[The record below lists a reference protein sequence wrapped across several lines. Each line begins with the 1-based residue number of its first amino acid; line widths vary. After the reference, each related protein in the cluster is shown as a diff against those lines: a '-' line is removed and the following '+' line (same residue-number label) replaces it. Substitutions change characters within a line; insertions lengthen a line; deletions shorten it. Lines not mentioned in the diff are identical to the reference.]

1 MNISTRLAKIEE
13 KLSLNNAG
21 SEFCA
26 CYEKHWRSEIEAAY
40 NDNADIEIEIYP
52 KPDFEKG
59 FCDRCKSPI
68 SSHDIEYNKNL
79 EEIYG
84 EID

>member
-13 KLSLNNAG
+13 KFNLNNTG
-21 SEFCA
+21 SEFCG
-26 CYEKHWRSEIEAAY
+26 CWKKHWQSAIESAY
-40 NDNADIEIEIYP
+40 NEDPNIKIEIYP

-59 FCDRCKSPI
+59 FCNRCKNPI
-68 SSHDIEYNKNL
+68 SSRDIEDNKNL

-84 EID
+84 ETD